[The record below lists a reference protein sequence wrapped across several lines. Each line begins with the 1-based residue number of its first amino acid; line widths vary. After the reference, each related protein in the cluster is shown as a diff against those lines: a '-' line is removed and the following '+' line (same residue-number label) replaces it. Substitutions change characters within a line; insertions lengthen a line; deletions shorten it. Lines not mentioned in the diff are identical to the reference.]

1 MLLFH
6 KIVKEI
12 NFARLIFINVV
23 RLFSFS
29 PYWFRLSLHH
39 IAKGE
44 DQMQGTF
51 RFSFG
56 PWNIHEGADPFGP
69 EVRRSIPF
77 NQKLAVY
84 KKLGFDGV
92 QFHDD
97 DAVPNLSEKTVPEI
111 IKEAEAVKKTL
122 DEHGLVAEFVAPR
135 MWFDPHTIDG
145 GYTNNCAECRRYAID
160 RSKRTIDIAKALG
173 TRNIVLWLARE
184 GTYIRESKD
193 PVLATQRIADAMQEM
208 LDYDPDIRI
217 MVEAKPNEPM
227 DHSYIP
233 TIGHAIAMGLMTNAP
248 DRVGCLI
255 ETAHALL
262 ANLSP
267 SDEMGFALAHK
278 KLWSVHLNDQNS
290 LKFDQDQTF
299 GAVDPRRALNQ
310 VRVLDQHGF
319 GNQGEWIG
327 LDVKVMRTQK
337 EGADFKHLDYSRK
350 IFLRLLDISRSLDE
364 EKIAKLTA
372 DRDYEELNWYILDA
386 MLKC

>member
-1 MLLFH
+1 M
-6 KIVKEI
+6 I
-12 NFARLIFINVV
+12 
-23 RLFSFS
+23 
-29 PYWFRLSLHH
+29 
-39 IAKGE
+39 
-44 DQMQGTF
+44 MQGTF

-77 NQKLAVY
+77 NKKLAFY
-84 KKLGFDGV
+84 KQMGFDGV

-97 DAVPNLSEKTVPEI
+97 DAVPNLSEKSATEI
-111 IKEAEAVKKTL
+111 IKEAEQVKKTL
-122 DEHGLVAEFVAPR
+122 DSHGLVAEFVAPR

-145 GYTNNCAECRRYAID
+145 GYTNNCAKCRKYAIE

-193 PVLATQRIADAMQEM
+193 PVVATQRIADALQTM
-208 LDYDPDIRI
+208 LDYDKDIRI
-217 MVEAKPNEPM
+217 MIESKPNEPM
-227 DHSYIP
+227 DHAYIP

-248 DRVGCLI
+248 ERVGCLI

-290 LKFDQDQTF
+290 LKFDQDLTF

-319 GNQGEWIG
+319 GNNGEWVG

-337 EGADFKHLDYSRK
+337 EGADLKHLAYSRK
-350 IFLRLLDISRSLDE
+350 IFLRLLAISRSLDE

-372 DRDYEELNWYILDA
+372 DRDYEELNWYIVDA
-386 MLKC
+386 MLKD